1 MNGLMSQKPLIVTV
15 TGPSGA
21 GKTVLSYLLRD
32 EGNCETLISS
42 TTRPKRQEETHGV
55 DYYFETHDSFMAL
68 VDKGEMIEHVEYGG
82 NEYGISA
89 FEAQRAFGMGKTAVL
104 VAEPHGVEQI
114 RTYCQDRGW
123 DVVNIFVNNPIE
135 LLVERL
141 LVRFDRDLGQIDG
154 LAVNT
159 SATAIPQFI
168 DRLVEAS
175 GVSEREMLLR
185 QYHAA
190 SRGGDLSS
198 LNDAQNAGL
207 DKVYL
212 SYAKRLSQVADFEK
226 KNWVEPA
233 YDGRH
238 YYDFIFDRFENDNQ
252 REVFD
257 QVMESIQPPRP
268 VSRRSPRA

>member
-1 MNGLMSQKPLIVTV
+1 MNGLMSHKPLIVTV

-32 EGNCETLISS
+32 EGNCEPLISS
-42 TTRPKRQEETHGV
+42 TTRAKRQEETHGV

-68 VDKGEMIEHVEYGG
+68 VNKGDMIEHVEYGG

-89 FEAQRAFGMGKTAVL
+89 FEAERAFGMGKTAVL

-114 RTYCQDRGW
+114 RTYCQERGW

-135 LLVERL
+135 LLVDRL
-141 LVRFDRDLGQIDG
+141 LQRFDRDLGQIDG
-154 LAVNT
+154 LAINT
-159 SATAIPQFI
+159 SVTAIPQFI

-175 GVSEREMLLR
+175 GVAEREMILR
-185 QYHAA
+185 QYHSAA
-190 SRGGDLSS
+190 RGDDLSS
-198 LNDAQNAGL
+198 LNDAQQAGL

-252 REVFD
+252 KEVFD
-257 QVMESIQPPRP
+257 QVMKSIQPPRP
-268 VSRRSPRA
+268 AARRSPRA